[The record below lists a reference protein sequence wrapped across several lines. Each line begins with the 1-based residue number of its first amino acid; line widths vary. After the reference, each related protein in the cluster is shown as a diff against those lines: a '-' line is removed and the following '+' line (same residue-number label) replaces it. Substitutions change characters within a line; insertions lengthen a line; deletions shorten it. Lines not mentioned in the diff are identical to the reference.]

1 MLGRSRVASQSR
13 GSSVIQS
20 SWCGSIPLIVAVCGH
35 MEEGGGVKKGLWDLF
50 PFNTS
55 RQPQLEPTL
64 TTRVIASARSTGAQ
78 DCVDLLLPAG
88 AECRVQL
95 QDHLSGFGIT
105 SKWDSEK
112 TEIHTP
118 ISNSTKGQWPSL
130 PPTAIPSP
138 PLPSPPLGVVMEW
151 LTALE
156 DGSHSGQL
164 EAATGVDH
172 LQHPMR
178 KTTRISEQR
187 GVCVTSKG
195 E

>member
-1 MLGRSRVASQSR
+1 MLGRSRVASHSR

-20 SWCGSIPLIVAVCGH
+20 SWCSSIPVIVTLFGH

-55 RQPQLEPTL
+55 HQPQLEPTF
-64 TTRVIASARSTGAQ
+64 TKRVITSARSTGAQ
-78 DCVDLLLPAG
+78 DCVDLLLPVG

-130 PPTAIPSP
+130 PPPAVPSP
-138 PLPSPPLGVVMEW
+138 GSCNGMVDSPGRWQRFRPTG
-151 LTALE
+151 
-156 DGSHSGQL
+156 GSDRSWSL
-164 EAATGVDH
+164 AASYEENN
-172 LQHPMR
+172 
-178 KTTRISEQR
+178 KN
-187 GVCVTSKG
+187 
-195 E
+195 